1 MAAPISPNSST
12 AATLATFDNV
22 FTDAQTEA
30 LKDEISFT
38 MNAFNVTQAYTD
50 YIGLALRLRD
60 LLLMERGTNPAA
72 PSMGVGIRNYLMEI
86 ADSQTLADLKEAIQS
101 QIDIWL
107 PTDQI
112 VDFSLT
118 PNPLITDRNKVAII
132 FQLKNTDGAYDMNN
146 AFAITVDQGVTR
158 SGSLV
163 SQILF

>member
-1 MAAPISPNSST
+1 MPAPISPNASIAS
-12 AATLATFDNV
+12 TLATFSNV

-38 MNAFNVTQAYTD
+38 MNAFNQTQTYSD
-50 YIGLALRLRD
+50 YIALAFRLRD

-86 ADSQTLADLKEAIQS
+86 ADSITLSDLKQAIQS

-112 VDFSLT
+112 VDFTLT
-118 PNPLITDRNKVAII
+118 PNPQITDRNKVAII
-132 FQLKNTDGAYDMNN
+132 FQLKNTNTQFNSSN
-146 AFAITVDQGVTR
+146 AFAITVDGNVTR

-163 SQILF
+163 SQIYI